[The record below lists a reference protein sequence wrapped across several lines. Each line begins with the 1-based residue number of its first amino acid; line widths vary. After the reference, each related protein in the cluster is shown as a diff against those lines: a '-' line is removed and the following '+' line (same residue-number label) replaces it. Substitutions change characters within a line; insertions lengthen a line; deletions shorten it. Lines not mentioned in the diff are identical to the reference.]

1 MRWGYNKINNIL
13 FTNYQ
18 REFMLPSFILSLRE
32 GLEAALVIGIV
43 LASLRQMRRRDL
55 VSATWAG
62 TGSAALV
69 SLLTAILL
77 TRLGLE
83 LKDPG
88 EAIFEGITMLLAAGI
103 LTWMIFWM
111 SQRSRNM
118 KSEIESS
125 VLQASQA
132 GKWSLFGLAFIAVL
146 REGVELALFLT
157 AATFSSST
165 PQTIVGGLLGLGTA
179 ILLGWSFFATTVRL
193 DLRRFFQVTGFLLL
207 LFAAGL
213 VGRAAGELVQVGW
226 IPALIGH
233 VWDLGGI
240 ISAESVLGQ
249 TLGALFGYS
258 ASPSLMQVLV
268 YAAYFGTVLIG
279 LLTVGRK
286 QRTVQEAPT
295 PMGGKPA

>member
-1 MRWGYNKINNIL
+1 
-13 FTNYQ
+13 
-18 REFMLPSFILSLRE
+18 MLPSFILSLRE
-32 GLEAALVIGIV
+32 GIEAALVIGIV
-43 LASLRQMRRRDL
+43 LASIRQMHRLDL
-55 VSATWAG
+55 KSAIWAG
-62 TGSAALV
+62 TGSAALI

-88 EAIFEGITMLLAAGI
+88 EAIFEGITMLLAAGV

-118 KSEIESS
+118 KAELESS
-125 VLQASQA
+125 VLQASMA

-165 PQTIVGGLLGLGTA
+165 PETIVGGLLGLGTA

-193 DLRRFFQVTGFLLL
+193 DLRRFFKVTGILLL

-213 VGRAAGELVQVGW
+213 VGRSSGELVLVGW

-240 ISAESVLGQ
+240 VSEGSVLGQ
-249 TLGALFGYS
+249 TLGALFGYT

-268 YAAYFGTVLIG
+268 YAAYFGTVLVG
-279 LLTVGRK
+279 LLTAGRR
-286 QRTVQEAPT
+286 QRTRPVTSSPLGE
-295 PMGGKPA
+295 KPA

>member
-1 MRWGYNKINNIL
+1 
-13 FTNYQ
+13 
-18 REFMLPSFILSLRE
+18 MLPSFILSLRE
-32 GLEAALVIGIV
+32 GIEAALVIGIV
-43 LASLRQMRRRDL
+43 LASIRQMHRLDL
-55 VSATWAG
+55 KSAIWAG
-62 TGSAALV
+62 TGSAALI

-88 EAIFEGITMLLAAGI
+88 EAIFEGITMLLAAGV

-118 KSEIESS
+118 KAELESS
-125 VLQASQA
+125 VLQASLA

-165 PQTIVGGLLGLGTA
+165 PETIVGGLLGLGTA

-193 DLRRFFQVTGFLLL
+193 DLRRFFQVTGILLL

-213 VGRAAGELVQVGW
+213 VGRSSGELVLVGW

-240 ISAESVLGQ
+240 VSEGSVLGQ
-249 TLGALFGYS
+249 TLGALFGYT

-268 YAAYFGTVLIG
+268 YAAYFGTVLVG
-279 LLTVGRK
+279 LLTAGRR
-286 QRTVQEAPT
+286 QRTRPVTSSPL
-295 PMGGKPA
+295 GGKPA

>member
-1 MRWGYNKINNIL
+1 
-13 FTNYQ
+13 
-18 REFMLPSFILSLRE
+18 MLPSFILSVRE
-32 GLEAALVIGIV
+32 GLEAALIIGIV
-43 LASLRQMRRRDL
+43 LGALRQIQHRDLAASIWAGAGSASLL
-55 VSATWAG
+55 
-62 TGSAALV
+62 

-77 TRLGLE
+77 THLGLD
-83 LKDPG
+83 LKDPA

-111 SQRSRNM
+111 NRRARNM
-118 KSEIESS
+118 KGELESG
-125 VLQASQA
+125 VQRASQM

-157 AATFSSST
+157 AATFSSSAL
-165 PQTIVGGLLGLGTA
+165 QTILGALLGLSTA

-213 VGRAAGELVQVGW
+213 VARGVGELVDVGW
-226 IPALIGH
+226 IPALIEH
-233 VWDLGGI
+233 VWDLGGV

-258 ASPSLMQVLV
+258 PSPSLMQVLS
-268 YAAYFGTVLIG
+268 YAVYFGAVLLG
-279 LLTVGRK
+279 LGVSAHKSSLEKHTRRDAQGR
-286 QRTVQEAPT
+286 QRPEPVTSFPSKM
-295 PMGGKPA
+295 P

>member
-1 MRWGYNKINNIL
+1 
-13 FTNYQ
+13 
-18 REFMLPSFILSLRE
+18 MLPSYILSLRE
-32 GLEAALVIGIV
+32 GLEAALIIGIV
-43 LASLRQMRRRDL
+43 LASIRQMRRRDL
-55 VSATWAG
+55 ASAIWAG
-62 TGSAALV
+62 TGSATLL

-111 SQRSRNM
+111 SQRSRTM
-118 KSEIESS
+118 KAELESS

-132 GKWSLFGLAFIAVL
+132 GKWSMFGLAFIAVL

-165 PQTIVGGLLGLGTA
+165 PQTILGGLLGLGTA

-213 VGRAAGELVQVGW
+213 VGRSVEELVLVGW
-226 IPALIGH
+226 VPALIEH

-240 ISAESVLGQ
+240 LSGESVLGQ

-268 YAAYFGTVLIG
+268 YATYFGSVLVG
-279 LLTVGRK
+279 LLTIGR
-286 QRTVQEAPT
+286 RRRANSIAPT

>member
-1 MRWGYNKINNIL
+1 
-13 FTNYQ
+13 
-18 REFMLPSFILSLRE
+18 MLPSFILSLRE
-32 GLEAALVIGIV
+32 GIEAALVIGIV
-43 LASLRQMRRRDL
+43 LASVRQLRRLDL
-55 VSATWAG
+55 TSAIWAG

-111 SQRSRNM
+111 SLRTRNM
-118 KSEIESS
+118 KGDLESS
-125 VLQASQA
+125 VLRASRA

-157 AATFSSST
+157 AATFSSSAT
-165 PQTIVGGLLGLGTA
+165 ATILGGVLGLGTA

-193 DLRRFFQVTGFLLL
+193 DLRRFFRVTGFLLL

-213 VGRAAGELVQVGW
+213 IGRSAGELVLAGW

-240 ISAESVLGQ
+240 VSEASVLGQ

-268 YAAYFGTVLIG
+268 YAAYFGTVLVEI
-279 LLTVGRK
+279 LTAGRR
-286 QRTVQEAPT
+286 QRTEPVASSPL
-295 PMGGKPA
+295 GGKPA

>member
-1 MRWGYNKINNIL
+1 
-13 FTNYQ
+13 
-18 REFMLPSFILSLRE
+18 MLPSFILSLRE
-32 GLEAALVIGIV
+32 GIEAALVIGIV
-43 LASLRQMRRRDL
+43 LASVRQLRRLDL
-55 VSATWAG
+55 TSAIWAG
-62 TGSAALV
+62 TGSATLV

-77 TRLGLE
+77 TWLGLE

-111 SQRSRNM
+111 SVRTRNM
-118 KSEIESS
+118 KADLESS
-125 VLQASQA
+125 VLRASHA

-165 PQTIVGGLLGLGTA
+165 PATILGGLLGLGTA

-193 DLRRFFQVTGFLLL
+193 DLRRFFRVTGFLLL

-213 VGRAAGELVQVGW
+213 VGRSAGELVLVGW

-240 ISAESVLGQ
+240 VSEASVLGQ

-268 YAAYFGTVLIG
+268 YAAYFGTVLVGI
-279 LLTVGRK
+279 LTAGRK
-286 QRTVQEAPT
+286 QRTEPVASSPL
-295 PMGGKPA
+295 GGKSA